1 MSRRIFLDVEEAL
14 AREVRRI
21 SFHDT
26 RTQDKV
32 VLQDTYDP
40 FTGEVVQA
48 PVEADFYDS
57 SADANHIQYPHI
69 FIRLMKT
76 REDRTTGRV
85 VPQYGKWIQ
94 APLSTSPGA
103 YEIIVP
109 GSDALITSLGNSLT
123 TTIFQIRKVQ
133 PGQFIRLLGGNN
145 KGTYIVDSITV
156 NPIGDHTISVSNTIV
171 ANLPE
176 FNYNSTTGLVTF
188 SSAIDLNTVKV
199 GDELID
205 ASSNAFSITA
215 VDTSQGTI
223 TLATSLTIDTSLGGA
238 VSRVGNVFTATDLS
252 PVKFL
257 IMDPTKPLMTTGFC
271 GNTTQ
276 ATQSIVGMSPEIPID
291 AYYLIRIDSKTRE
304 NHIDI
309 LNRVWEEF
317 NPPRTA
323 LPVIKRTSLSAEQ
336 LLDADITVG
345 GSTTVIVKDTSKFK
359 VNDKVYIFDDFSP
372 TKAVSGEGFQRPFE
386 SKVVNILSNTEIEVA
401 DTVPDTYKISSS
413 AKIVSNA
420 ELMLCMFHFVD
431 HVTKDVEGSQYWVH
445 EFTFWVQIF
454 VDRLEQPGEYSAI
467 TEINTPIEDYDGNI
481 IIEDF

>member
-26 RTQDKV
+26 RTQDRV

-76 REDRTTGRV
+76 REDRFTGRV
-85 VPQYGKWIQ
+85 VPQYGKWIKS
-94 APLSTSPGA
+94 PVTTSPGA
-103 YEIIVP
+103 YQIIVP
-109 GSDALITSLGNSLT
+109 GSDALITAVGNDIT

-133 PGQFIRLLGGNN
+133 VGHLIRLTAGNN
-145 KGTYIVDSITV
+145 KGTYKVASVTV
-156 NPIGDHTISVSNTIV
+156 SNTGDHTISVSNTLV
-171 ANLPE
+171 ENLPAL
-176 FNYNSTTGLVTF
+176 NYNTVTGLVTF
-188 SSAIDLNTVKV
+188 LSPVDLNTVKV
-199 GDELID
+199 GDTFTD
-205 ASSNAFSITA
+205 ASSNTFSITA
-215 VDTSQGTI
+215 VNAGLGTI
-223 TLATSLTIDTSLGGA
+223 TLAPALTVDSSLGGTIE
-238 VSRVGNVFTATDLS
+238 RVGNVFTVTDLS
-252 PVKFL
+252 PVKYL
-257 IMDPTKPLMTTGFC
+257 VMDPNQPIQTAGTC
-271 GNTTQ
+271 GPVDSTS
-276 ATQSIVGMSPEIPID
+276 SIVGSSPEIPID

-336 LLDADITVG
+336 LLTVDITTG
-345 GSTTVIVKDTSKFK
+345 GSTIVEVKDTSKFK
-359 VNDKVYIFDDFSP
+359 VNDKVYIFDDFVP
-372 TKAVSGEGFQRPFE
+372 TKAESGEGFQRPFE
-386 SKVVNILSNTEIEVA
+386 SKVVNILSSTQIEVA
-401 DTVPDTYKISSS
+401 DTVPDTYKVTSC

-420 ELMLCMFHFVD
+420 EFMLYMFHFVD

-454 VDRLEQPGEYSAI
+454 VDRLETATEQSAI
-467 TEINTPIEDYDGNI
+467 TDINTPIENIDDGNI

>member
-26 RTQDKV
+26 RTQDRV

-76 REDRTTGRV
+76 REDRTSGRV
-85 VPQYGKWIQ
+85 VPQYGRWIK
-94 APLSTSPGA
+94 APVATSPGA
-103 YEIIVP
+103 YQIIVP
-109 GSDALITSLGNSLT
+109 GSDALITAVGNDLT

-133 PGQFIRLLGGNN
+133 VGHLIRLLAGNN
-145 KGTYIVDSITV
+145 KGTYTVASVTV
-156 NPIGDHTISVSNTIV
+156 NPSGDHTISVSNTLV
-171 ANLPE
+171 TNLPTLT
-176 FNYNSTTGLVTF
+176 YNSVSGLVIF
-188 SSAIDLNTVKV
+188 STPMDLNTVKI
-199 GDELID
+199 GDVFTD

-215 VDTSQGTI
+215 VDASQGTI
-223 TLATSLTIDTSLGGA
+223 TLAPSLTVDLSLGGTIT
-238 VSRVGNVFTATDLS
+238 RVGNVFTATDLS
-252 PVKFL
+252 PVKYL
-257 IMDPTKPLMTTGFC
+257 VMDPNQPIMSSGICGWAANAGAYTG
-271 GNTTQ
+271 
-276 ATQSIVGMSPEIPID
+276 VSPEIPLD

-336 LLDADITVG
+336 LLTVDITTG
-345 GSTTVIVKDTSKFK
+345 GSTTVEVKDTSKFK
-359 VNDKVYIFDDFSP
+359 VNDRVYIFDDFTP
-372 TKAVSGEGFQRPFE
+372 TKADSGEGFQRPFE
-386 SKVVNILSNTEIEVA
+386 SKVVNILSNTQIEVA
-401 DTVPDTYKISSS
+401 DVVPDTFKVTSC

-420 ELMLCMFHFVD
+420 EFMMYMFHFVD

-454 VDRLEQPGEYSAI
+454 VDRLETPVEQSTI
-467 TEINTPIEDYDGNI
+467 TDINTPIENIDDGNI
-481 IIEDF
+481 IIEDL